1 MNEESLYAK
10 AKTES
15 LVSALAVSLIIGIAF
30 SYVPLTVLWQKLAF
44 EIISNIIVFL
54 LSWKLI
60 SNLLLKLKIKL
71 WEKKHSDFVIDGHWY
86 VLHFCNRTESGK
98 NVTKKEKEILD
109 AHNQYLRIGTV
120 RIVQNMDEIRLEGGR
135 NYSLTDIC
143 DDEITNIDLDQLNS
157 DHNLFTTGAK
167 WYSTN
172 VYRLSCFSKELFG
185 IFNVKRDSD
194 HNEADGVHFLT
205 VEKSD
210 LITGRF
216 YNSTNTNPMK
226 PHEGEIRFYRNK
238 ETAKEAFL
246 RALKERKQ

>member
-1 MNEESLYAK
+1 MNEESQYAK
-10 AKTES
+10 ARTES
-15 LVSALAVSLIIGIAF
+15 LVTALAVSLIIGIAF

-60 SNLLLKLKIKL
+60 GSILLKLKVKL
-71 WEKKHSDFVIDGHWY
+71 WERKHLNFVIGGQWY
-86 VLHFCNRTESGK
+86 VLHFCNRSEPGK
-98 NVTKKEKEILD
+98 NVSKKEKEILD
-109 AHNQYLRIGTV
+109 AHNRYLRIGTV
-120 RIVQNMDEIRLEGGR
+120 NIVQNMDEIRLECGR
-135 NYSLTDIC
+135 NYSLTEHC
-143 DDEITNIDLDQLNS
+143 DEEIENIDLDRLNTE
-157 DHNLFTTGAK
+157 HNLFTSGAK

-205 VEKSD
+205 VETSD

-238 ETAKEAFL
+238 EIAKNEFL

>member
-1 MNEESLYAK
+1 MNEESQYSK

-15 LVSALAVSLIIGIAF
+15 LVTALAVSLVIGVAF
-30 SYVPLTVLWQKLAF
+30 SYVPFTLLWQKVLF

-60 SNLLLKLKIKL
+60 SSLLLKLKVKL
-71 WEKKHSDFVIDGHWY
+71 WEKKHLNFVIGGQWY
-86 VLHFCNRTESGK
+86 VLHFCNRADSGK
-98 NVTKKEKEILD
+98 TVSKKEKEILD
-109 AHNQYLRIGTV
+109 AHNRYLRIGTV
-120 RIVQNMDEIRLEGGR
+120 NIVQNMDEIRLEGGR
-135 NYSLTDIC
+135 NYSLTDVFNE
-143 DDEITNIDLDQLNS
+143 EIENIDLDQLNI
-157 DHNLFTTGAK
+157 DHNLFTSGAK

-194 HNEADGVHFLT
+194 NNEADGVHFLT
-205 VEKSD
+205 VENSD
-210 LITGRF
+210 FITGRF

-238 ETAKEAFL
+238 EKAKEAFL
-246 RALKERKQ
+246 RALNERKQ